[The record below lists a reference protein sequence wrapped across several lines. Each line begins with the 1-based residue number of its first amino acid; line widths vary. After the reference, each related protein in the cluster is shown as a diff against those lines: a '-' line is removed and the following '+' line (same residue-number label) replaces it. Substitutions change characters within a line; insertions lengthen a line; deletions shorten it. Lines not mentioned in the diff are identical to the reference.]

1 MRNLFKNHN
10 LFSESVDD
18 ILNHRV
24 VQNFPISDRA
34 NLHADFALKNGVYHI
49 TETIDLGARDA
60 SVKFKEAGLKSFIM
74 AKAKLELGNETR
86 CYAVYSASAA
96 DEKDKSEAIELLSE
110 GSDYSFN
117 LRSQKDMM
125 SYIQRMEEAAG
136 IQKLH

>member
-1 MRNLFKNHN
+1 
-10 LFSESVDD
+10 
-18 ILNHRV
+18 
-24 VQNFPISDRA
+24 
-34 NLHADFALKNGVYHI
+34 
-49 TETIDLGARDA
+49 
-60 SVKFKEAGLKSFIM
+60 M